1 MNKCH
6 AQLMHA
12 RPGSASLQAGM
23 YVRTLIV
30 STFCMCIDLEGDSDG
45 SDTEPVTTPV
55 SLCSEMLT
63 LCEHTYVRMYVCRY
77 TCTAH
82 ICV

>member
-1 MNKCH
+1 MNECH

-12 RPGSASLQAGM
+12 RLAVHLCKQVRT
-23 YVRTLIV
+23 YVRTLIS

-63 LCEHTYVRMYVCRY
+63 LLMYVCM
-77 TCTAH
+77 
-82 ICV
+82 

>member
-12 RPGSASLQAGM
+12 RPDSASLQAGM
-23 YVRTLIV
+23 YVPTVIV
-30 STFCMCIDLEGDSDG
+30 STFCMYIDLEGDSDG

-55 SLCSEMLT
+55 SLRSEMLT
-63 LCEHTYVRMYVCRY
+63 LCVHTYVC
-77 TCTAH
+77 
-82 ICV
+82 I